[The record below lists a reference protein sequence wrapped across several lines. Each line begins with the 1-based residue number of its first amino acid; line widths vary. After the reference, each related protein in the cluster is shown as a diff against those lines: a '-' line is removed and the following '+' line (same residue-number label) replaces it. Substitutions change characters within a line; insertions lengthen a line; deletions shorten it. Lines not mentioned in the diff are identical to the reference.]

1 MTNKKDMV
9 VTDKRLKE
17 YGVSTLDPVI
27 KPTDTTEFKNKSAR
41 SFEKTL
47 TSKMEELKREYDNL
61 VDNYNINKMVLDSEI
76 RFDPKQGSLYHLYKR
91 EDNKKFLSIISPE
104 EWNLGKT
111 DRGFIHIASVRL
123 NSENQWEKL

>member
-1 MTNKKDMV
+1 MV

-47 TSKMEELKREYDNL
+47 TSKMEELKREYDKL
-61 VDNYNINKMVLDSEI
+61 VEDYNINKLVLDSEI
-76 RFDPKQGSLYHLYKR
+76 RIEPKQGNIYHLYQR
-91 EDNKKFLSIISPE
+91 ENENRFLSILSPKD
-104 EWNLGKT
+104 WGNTPKDFVHL
-111 DRGFIHIASVRL
+111 ASVRL
-123 NSENQWEKL
+123 NSENQWEHTQ